1 MSTVVLD
8 VAVAAGAAVCDG
20 AAVCELELDAGGC
33 DGEAVLLAGAAVL
46 PPLAAGGD
54 ALFRL

>member
-33 DGEAVLLAGAAVL
+33 DGEAVLLAGAVL